1 MENIP
6 EAAPQGTEAAPQA
19 AATESTKTEAPEIN
33 AEQVAKY
40 FGTDAETLGKF
51 QKFVEANGKFDS
63 AFSKMKADIS
73 NPKPAEKPVEAPAEP
88 QKPEAATQPEP
99 AQPKFERPA
108 GARTLEEI
116 NTRRYFED
124 LAAKPQYAAISKEIE
139 DGSILKEMGSLGIVA
154 VNPDYSIN
162 EDRLLQFLDLKAKT
176 VPPKPTGAEPNAS
189 NAPTVDYVAVGDK
202 IESLDQ
208 AYQVIMQ
215 PNHPRTKD
223 AEEFIKNSYSN
234 K

>member
-1 MENIP
+1 MDKAPAEAPVSAPTEKSVETPTTNT
-6 EAAPQGTEAAPQA
+6 ETTAAPQMPDMHGFT
-19 AATESTKTEAPEIN
+19 S
-33 AEQVAKY
+33 EQLADMKKFFDNNGGFDGVKAK
-40 FGTDAETLGKF
+40 
-51 QKFVEANGKFDS
+51 
-63 AFSKMKADIS
+63 IS

-88 QKPEAATQPEP
+88 QKPEAAAQPEA

-202 IESLDQ
+202 IENLEQ

-215 PNHPRTKD
+215 PGHPKMKD
-223 AEEFIKNSYSN
+223 AEEFIKNYYSN

>member
-1 MENIP
+1 MDKDPAEAPVSAPAEKSVETPTTNT
-6 EAAPQGTEAAPQA
+6 ETTAAPQMPDMHGFT
-19 AATESTKTEAPEIN
+19 S
-33 AEQVAKY
+33 EQLADMKKFFDNNGGFDGVKAK
-40 FGTDAETLGKF
+40 
-51 QKFVEANGKFDS
+51 
-63 AFSKMKADIS
+63 IS

-88 QKPEAATQPEP
+88 QKPEAATQPEA

-202 IESLDQ
+202 IENLEQ

>member
-6 EAAPQGTEAAPQA
+6 EAAPQGTEAAPQT
-19 AATESTKTEAPEIN
+19 AATELTKTEAPEIN

-63 AFSKMKADIS
+63 AFTKMKADIS
-73 NPKPAEKPVEAPAEP
+73 NPKPAEKPAEAPAEP

-99 AQPKFERPA
+99 TQPKFERPA

-176 VPPKPTGAEPNAS
+176 VPPKPTGTEPNAS

-202 IESLDQ
+202 IENLEQ

-215 PNHPRTKD
+215 PGHPKMKD

>member
-1 MENIP
+1 MDKAPAEAPVSAPAEKSVETPTTNT
-6 EAAPQGTEAAPQA
+6 ETTAAPQMPDMHGFT
-19 AATESTKTEAPEIN
+19 S
-33 AEQVAKY
+33 EQLADMKKFFDNNGGFDGVKAK
-40 FGTDAETLGKF
+40 
-51 QKFVEANGKFDS
+51 
-63 AFSKMKADIS
+63 IS

-88 QKPEAATQPEP
+88 QKPEAATQPEA

-176 VPPKPTGAEPNAS
+176 VPPKPTGVEPNAS

-202 IESLDQ
+202 IENLEQ

-223 AEEFIKNSYSN
+223 AEEFIKNSYSG

>member
-1 MENIP
+1 MDKAPAEAPVSAPAEKSVETPTTNT
-6 EAAPQGTEAAPQA
+6 ETTAAPQMPDMHGFT
-19 AATESTKTEAPEIN
+19 S
-33 AEQVAKY
+33 EQLADMKKFFDNNGGFDGVKAK
-40 FGTDAETLGKF
+40 
-51 QKFVEANGKFDS
+51 
-63 AFSKMKADIS
+63 IS

-176 VPPKPTGAEPNAS
+176 VLPKPTGAEPNAS

-202 IESLDQ
+202 IENLEQ

-215 PNHPRTKD
+215 PGHPKMKD